1 MARRYNAKEYCRL
14 PIVNMNAAVN
24 PGRTQSLIYSFSMEL
39 AIRVNKNTFQFHGI
53 TLRRTGCHGKARR
66 ESGVAISFRPI
77 P

>member
-39 AIRVNKNTFQFHGI
+39 AIRVNKLKYLSVSWHYVEAHGV
-53 TLRRTGCHGKARR
+53 TWEGTKRK
-66 ESGVAISFRPI
+66 
-77 P
+77 